1 MRCSLSGLFLLT
13 WLAGSASPAVPS
25 SRSGL
30 SSTTQDIGVPG
41 RAKPEPRRY
50 AEASPFSK
58 IARLRTGR
66 TIDIHF
72 IVVEA
77 KHRTGR
83 AMAYNPGGPGASA
96 TAAAGDYAD
105 ATGTFATLRE
115 RYDFL
120 FVDNRGTGESA
131 PQGCDFA
138 PAAHP
143 ELYFRQLW
151 PDTIVRSCHDRL
163 AAQANLSLYSTSE
176 ASDDL
181 DDVRAALGYP
191 KLVLY
196 GGSYGTRF
204 YLDYARR
211 HPASVESIV
220 LEGVAPPHFYILPLP
235 MARGAQTAIEHLEQA
250 CSHDT
255 TCSAHFPHFAEHFN
269 AVVQRFDAG
278 AVTLSVQNAVTQRR
292 QSVQLTKEVFA
303 ETIRHELYFPTGAAY
318 VPVTIERAY
327 YGDYTALGEMVG
339 QMAIFFSNSQATG
352 LNLSVTCAEDIP
364 FITEADVARYGAGT
378 FEGDARVRA
387 QQRACKIWNVDPVAA
402 AFVEPVRSDA
412 PILMISGGDDP
423 ATPPEYAREALAYL
437 PNARIMLVPGASHDS
452 DYPPCVYA
460 DTVAFIRAGSA
471 AGSQSVTSCAATY
484 KRPSFVALAY
494 DESAAGE
501 DRAQNRT
508 IHEDSLRAAARPAR
522 SIAVDGRRIETVSG
536 RAAQGT
542 RIGLPKPGRTAG
554 HRLQRAVRLA
564 EGASLQVSA
573 ALCASQCRG
582 DVYAQLIKPHCCPR
596 PFRLA

>member
-1 MRCSLSGLFLLT
+1 MTNLTITCGAAFLGFFLPT

-25 SRSGL
+25 S
-30 SSTTQDIGVPG
+30 P
-41 RAKPEPRRY
+41 A
-50 AEASPFSK
+50 ASPAPLKTSACRVGQTRAPAICGSLTVFEDR
-58 IARLRTGR
+58 ATATGR

-131 PQGCDFA
+131 PQECNFA

-151 PDTIVRSCHDRL
+151 PDTIVRSCHDRV

-181 DDVRAALGYP
+181 DDIRAALGYP

-235 MARGAQTAIEHLEQA
+235 MARGAQAAIEHLEQA

-318 VPVTIERAY
+318 VPITIERAY

-339 QMAIFFSNSQATG
+339 QMAIFFSKFSG
-352 LNLSVTCAEDIP
+352 
-364 FITEADVARYGAGT
+364 Y
-378 FEGDARVRA
+378 RA
-387 QQRACKIWNVDPVAA
+387 
-402 AFVEPVRSDA
+402 
-412 PILMISGGDDP
+412 
-423 ATPPEYAREALAYL
+423 
-437 PNARIMLVPGASHDS
+437 
-452 DYPPCVYA
+452 
-460 DTVAFIRAGSA
+460 
-471 AGSQSVTSCAATY
+471 
-484 KRPSFVALAY
+484 
-494 DESAAGE
+494 
-501 DRAQNRT
+501 
-508 IHEDSLRAAARPAR
+508 
-522 SIAVDGRRIETVSG
+522 
-536 RAAQGT
+536 
-542 RIGLPKPGRTAG
+542 
-554 HRLQRAVRLA
+554 
-564 EGASLQVSA
+564 
-573 ALCASQCRG
+573 
-582 DVYAQLIKPHCCPR
+582 
-596 PFRLA
+596 